1 MEFSLMV
8 HQSQHFPL
16 QEKQKQKRIAGHWQ
30 QLDSLVL
37 LHGVSYMKST
47 GLKEI
52 IEGIGDV

>member
-1 MEFSLMV
+1 MV
-8 HQSQHFPL
+8 HQSQGFPL
-16 QEKQKQKRIAGHWQ
+16 QEKQKQKRIAVHWQ

>member
-8 HQSQHFPL
+8 HQSQGFPL
-16 QEKQKQKRIAGHWQ
+16 QGKKKKRIAVHWQ

-37 LHGVSYMKST
+37 LHGVSYMKYT

-52 IEGIGDV
+52 IEGIRDM